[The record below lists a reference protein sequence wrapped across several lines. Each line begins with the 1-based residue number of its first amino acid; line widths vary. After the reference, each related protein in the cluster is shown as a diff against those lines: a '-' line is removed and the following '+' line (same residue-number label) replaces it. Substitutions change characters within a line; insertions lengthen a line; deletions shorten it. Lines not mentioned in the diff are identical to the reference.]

1 MEWISQE
8 EYMQQNNLELEDIE
22 ELIGNGQLTFKIEGE
37 QRLLQVPQKSSSLVD
52 LSLQNGAEMVTQP
65 EFVQKTIGTIL
76 SLHEKVLASKDE
88 TIASIKEE
96 NLFLKDA
103 LKSLQEIYDEDRKTI
118 KALQKQLDIAQEEA
132 EFLKRKYKTMWG
144 KTIDEHAQS

>member
-8 EYMQQNNLELEDIE
+8 EYMKRYNLEEEDIE
-22 ELIGNGQLTFKIEGE
+22 ELIENGQITYKIEDD
-37 QRLLQVPQKSSSLVD
+37 QRVLQVEKQGSSLVD
-52 LSLQNGAEMVTQP
+52 LSLQNSAEMVTQP